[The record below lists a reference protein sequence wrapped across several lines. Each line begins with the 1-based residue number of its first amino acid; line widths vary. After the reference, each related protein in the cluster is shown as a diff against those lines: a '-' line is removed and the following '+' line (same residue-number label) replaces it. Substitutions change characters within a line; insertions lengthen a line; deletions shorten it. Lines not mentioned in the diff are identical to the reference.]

1 MFDEISAHCEQDWTR
16 RTLRSIGPAVNR
28 ILIALGSAIYASS
41 LSAQEEPQQLN
52 PPPLVDANAPAQL
65 PKPAAVSIVAVARD
79 FAAMDG
85 FEENPAITRAMVNSV
100 VKAATGCATV
110 EDAWRSLATP
120 TDRVGIKVTAAGG
133 RYFATRRG
141 VVAAVVAGLKSAGVP
156 EKNIFV
162 WDRDAA
168 ALRAAG
174 FTAERVGCEVRAIEQ
189 PKDWDRDDALN
200 APGLGQ
206 VIWGDL
212 QFAERVLSAQKNEG
226 DQLSSKSHLCKLLSR
241 DATKWINIPAL
252 SDAPGVGVHGAFF
265 SAVISNVDNWRRFTA
280 TGVGGAANSIPDLY
294 TDPRI
299 GGKCVL
305 HILDA
310 LAVTYAGG
318 PDANPQFA
326 SAHATIY
333 ASKDPVAL
341 DATGLRLLEQWRIAA
356 NLPVLGTKAAWIQN
370 ARAVGNVDES
380 RTRFIFAK

>member
-52 PPPLVDANAPAQL
+52 PPPLVDANALAQL

>member
-1 MFDEISAHCEQDWTR
+1 MRRQQDWTR
-16 RTLRSIGPAVNR
+16 SALRSIRADVNR
-28 ILIALGSAIYASS
+28 ILIALGSAICASS
-41 LSAQEEPQQLN
+41 LSAQGEPQQLN
-52 PPPLVDANAPAQL
+52 PPPLVGVNAPALL
-65 PKPAAVSIVAVARD
+65 PKPAGVSIVAVARD
-79 FAAMDG
+79 FEAMDG
-85 FEENPAITRAMVNSV
+85 FEENQSVTRAMVNSV
-100 VKAATGCATV
+100 VKTATSRATV

-120 TDRVGIKVTAAGG
+120 ADRVGIKVTAAGG

-206 VIWGDL
+206 LIWGDL

-252 SDAPGVGVHGAFF
+252 SDAPGTGIHGAFF
-265 SAVISNVDNWRRFTA
+265 SAVVSNVDNWRRFTTA
-280 TGVGGAANSIPDLY
+280 GVGGAANALPDLY
-294 TDPRI
+294 ADPRI

-318 PDANPQFA
+318 PEANPQFA

-341 DATGLRLLEQWRIAA
+341 DATGIRLLEQWRIAA
-356 NLPVLGTKAAWIQN
+356 NLPVLGTKAAWIQS
-370 ARAVGNVDES
+370 AGAVGNFEES
-380 RTRFIFAK
+380 RIRFVLTK